1 MNGAIKYKKVRTP
14 LDIMDIMDTG
24 YYTGRSIQLYT
35 ANFKSIVSLC
45 SWCLTSQKLP
55 MMQWESQYIIFIT
68 NIIVVVPCNPDLK
81 RENNK
86 MVKRIFIFLTLNE

>member
-1 MNGAIKYKKVRTP
+1 VFDVTE
-14 LDIMDIMDTG
+14 
-24 YYTGRSIQLYT
+24 T
-35 ANFKSIVSLC
+35 AHDAMGITV
-45 SWCLTSQKLP
+45 
-55 MMQWESQYIIFIT
+55 IT